1 MATDRQIESARING
15 ARSQGP
21 VTPEGKA
28 QSAHN
33 ARKHGLCSAILLAT
47 ESSEELEDLV
57 DRLTKRF
64 PSNDVLDELLI
75 EEMAAAKWR
84 QVRIWNVEKALMNDK
99 MQRQQPAL
107 AQEYGEIDHATRN
120 GLAFDSLSSKSTTMY
135 NLDRYEAR
143 QGEPT
148 PR

>member
-1 MATDRQIESARING
+1 M
-15 ARSQGP
+15 
-21 VTPEGKA
+21 
-28 QSAHN
+28 
-33 ARKHGLCSAILLAT
+33 
-47 ESSEELEDLV
+47 

-64 PSNDVLDELLI
+64 PSDDVLDELLI

-135 NLDRYEAR
+135 NLDHYEAR
-143 QGEPT
+143 QGRTYHKAEEKLKRNQKERANKMNEPDSEA
-148 PR
+148 R